1 MIVSHLHRF
10 ILLKTQKTGGTSVE
24 LALSQICGPDDIVTP
39 LTEDDEKL
47 RGAVKAQNYVIPKAR
62 RAPSASLLRLLG
74 KRGARAGT
82 EFHEHMNA
90 SDVRRAIGPEVFD
103 AYLKVT
109 IVRNPWDREVSRY
122 FWATRG
128 DANPPPFDRWV
139 RRTSTRPERKTWEIY
154 ALGDRCIADVVMRHE
169 TLDAD
174 FDALL
179 DRLGCAGAVSLP
191 KAKGKF
197 RPKRDY
203 REFYTAETRAI
214 VGRRYAREIAHFGMT
229 FDGAA

>member
-39 LTEDDEKL
+39 LTEEDEKL
-47 RGAVKAQNYVIPKAR
+47 RGAVKAQNYVIPEAR
-62 RAPSASLLRLLG
+62 RAASAPLLRLLG
-74 KRGARAGT
+74 KRGPRAGT

-90 SDVRRAIGPEVFD
+90 EDVRRAIGAEVFD
-103 AYLKVT
+103 AYLKIT

-128 DANPPPFDRWV
+128 DANPPPFDGWV
-139 RRTSTRPERKTWEIY
+139 RKTSTRPERKTWEIY

-179 DRLGCAGAVSLP
+179 ERLGCAGAVSLP

-203 REFYTAETRAI
+203 REFYTPETQAI
-214 VGRRYAREIAHFGMT
+214 VGRRYAREIAHFGMA
-229 FDGAA
+229 FGDAG

>member
-1 MIVSHLHRF
+1 MIVSHKHRF

-24 LALSQICGPDDIVTP
+24 LALSQICGPDDVVTP
-39 LTEDDEKL
+39 LTEEDEQL
-47 RGAVKAQNYVIPKAR
+47 RGSVKAQNYVIPEAR
-62 RAPSASLLRLLG
+62 RAPFASLLRLLG

-90 SDVRRAIGPEVFD
+90 QDVRRAVGPEVFD
-103 AYLKVT
+103 TYLKVT

-128 DANPPPFDRWV
+128 VASPPPFDRWV

-154 ALGDRCIADVVMRHE
+154 ALGDRCVADVVMRHE

-179 DRLGCAGAVSLP
+179 TRLGCPGAVSLP

-197 RPKRDY
+197 RPRQDY
-203 REFYTAETRAI
+203 REFYTPETEAI
-214 VGRRYAREIAHFGMT
+214 VARRYAREIAYFGMT
-229 FDGAA
+229 FDGPA

>member
-47 RGAVKAQNYVIPKAR
+47 RGAVKAQNYLIPETR
-62 RAPSASLLRLLG
+62 RAPLAPLLRLLG

-90 SDVRRAIGPEVFD
+90 SDVRRAIGPEIFD
-103 AYLKVT
+103 DYLKVT

-128 DANPPPFDRWV
+128 EANPPPFDRWV
-139 RRTSTRPERKTWEIY
+139 RKTSSRPERKTWEIY
-154 ALGDRCIADVVMRHE
+154 SLGDRCIADVVMRHE

-179 DRLGCAGAVSLP
+179 ERLGCAGAVSLP

-203 REFYTAETRAI
+203 REFYPPETQAI

-229 FDGAA
+229 FEGGS

>member
-47 RGAVKAQNYVIPKAR
+47 RGSVKAQNYVIPEAR

-139 RRTSTRPERKTWEIY
+139 RKTEFLPMADGRLRRRVTRNDGTIEHDEVIPAGRIHIAAARAGTGLSQSQFAQLLGVSVRTLQDWE
-154 ALGDRCIADVVMRHE
+154 
-169 TLDAD
+169 
-174 FDALL
+174 
-179 DRLGCAGAVSLP
+179 S
-191 KAKGKF
+191 
-197 RPKRDY
+197 
-203 REFYTAETRAI
+203 
-214 VGRRYAREIAHFGMT
+214 GRRNPS
-229 FDGAA
+229 GAAQTLLRIASKHPRVVREVAA